1 MNKKEAKEILIK
13 VLNELQT
20 RSIADL
26 QVYIESLEVIL
37 RDGAS
42 GSSYQIEVETVWEDP
57 RESGGDLRAVASI
70 DDGGLISALLP
81 LSSDFVLDSDG
92 NIRVD

>member
-26 QVYIESLEVIL
+26 LVYIESPEVIL
-37 RDGAS
+37 RDGVS
-42 GSSYQIEVETVWEDP
+42 GVSYQIEVEAFWEDP
-57 RESGGDLRAVASI
+57 RESGGDLRVVASI
-70 DDGGLISALLP
+70 DDGGLISALFP

-92 NIRVD
+92 NIKVD